1 MVNGEDVN
9 LEEYDRLHHLWT
21 IQDAKDGDV
30 LANKNG
36 AIFINAGSSNGGGTL
51 DCYCYLSVQNEF
63 CIEEHKTGS
72 WFYKDDIKPATK
84 EQCDLLFQRMKEAGC
99 EWDAEKKRIKEGG
112 SKMTREEEMQ
122 KLIDEE
128 NGIVNYGSS
137 DYQVG
142 VCDGV
147 RLADK
152 TMIEKACEYLRTHLW
167 QSVDADNDPIVESVH
182 NITLDNFI
190 KDFKRYL
197 GE

>member
-1 MVNGEDVN
+1 
-9 LEEYDRLHHLWT
+9 
-21 IQDAKDGDV
+21 
-30 LANKNG
+30 
-36 AIFINAGSSNGGGTL
+36 
-51 DCYCYLSVQNEF
+51 
-63 CIEEHKTGS
+63 
-72 WFYKDDIKPATK
+72 
-84 EQCDLLFQRMKEAGC
+84 
-99 EWDAEKKRIKEGG
+99 
-112 SKMTREEEMQ
+112 MTREEQIQ

-128 NGIVNYGSS
+128 NGIVNYGSC

-152 TMIEKACEYLRTHLW
+152 TMIEKVCEYLRTHLW
-167 QSVDADNDPIVESVH
+167 QSVDADNDPIVESVN